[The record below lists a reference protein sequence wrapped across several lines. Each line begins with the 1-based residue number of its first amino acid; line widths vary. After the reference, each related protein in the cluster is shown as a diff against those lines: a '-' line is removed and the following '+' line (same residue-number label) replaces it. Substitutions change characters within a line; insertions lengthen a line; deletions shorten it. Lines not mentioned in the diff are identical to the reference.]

1 MPEQKNILSKIKGG
15 MTPVSVNQELMQM
28 GKVMPHSIEL
38 EEAVL
43 GAILID
49 RDALPAVLDILR
61 KEVFYKPAH
70 QIIYDTILDLFQKSQ
85 GIDILTVHEALKK
98 AKALDEI
105 GGPNY
110 IVALSNKVG
119 SAANVEF
126 HARILVQ
133 KYIQRELIRVS
144 SNVIK
149 DSYEDTKDVFELLD
163 DAEKSLYDIT
173 DQNLN
178 TAYERLGG
186 LAAKVQK
193 EIETLSTKEEGV
205 TGITTGFDMLDSIT
219 SGWQPSDLIILA
231 ARPGM
236 GKTAFALSLAR
247 NAALA
252 GHACAIFSLEM
263 SKMQLTQRLLAMES
277 DINSRKIRN
286 GNLDEFEWKKLH
298 QAVERMSELEV
309 YIDDT
314 PGINIFE
321 LRAKSRRMKQNH
333 NIELIIIDYLQLM
346 TSAPNQNR
354 GNREQEISSISR
366 ALKGMAK
373 ELNVPVIALS
383 QLSRAVE
390 TRGGNKRPQ
399 LSDLRE
405 SGAIEQDADIVS
417 FVFRPD
423 YYDMPE
429 DFTGPKDVAEI
440 IISKHRN
447 GALGTVELKFI
458 PEYTKFIELDD
469 TGFLPYSND
478 IPDPLTSSEK
488 VITKTSKMGKQDD
501 FNSTGGEI
509 KDVPF

>member
-1 MPEQKNILSKIKGG
+1 MDYSD
-15 MTPVSVNQELMQM
+15 TMQM
-28 GKVMPHSIEL
+28 GKVMPHSMEL

-49 RDALPAVLDILR
+49 KNALPAVLDLLR
-61 KEVFYKPAH
+61 EEVFYKPAH
-70 QIIYDTILDLFQKSQ
+70 QKIYDIIIDLFQRSQ
-85 GIDILTVHEALKK
+85 VIDVLTVHNELKK
-98 AKALDEI
+98 KKLLDEV
-105 GGPNY
+105 GGANY
-110 IVALSNKVG
+110 IIDLSNKVG
-119 SAANVEF
+119 SAANIEF

-133 KYIQRELIRVS
+133 KFIQRELIRVS
-144 SNVIK
+144 SDVIK
-149 DSYEDTKDVFELLD
+149 DSYEDAKDVFELLD
-163 DAEKSLYDIT
+163 DAEKSLFDIT

-178 TAYERLGG
+178 TAYESLGG
-186 LAAKVQK
+186 LAVKVQK
-193 EIETLSTKEEGV
+193 EIEEISNKDEAV
-205 TGITTGFDMLDSIT
+205 TGISTGFEELDNILL
-219 SGWQPSDLIILA
+219 GWQPSDLIILA

-252 GHACAIFSLEM
+252 GHPTAIFSLEM

-277 DINSRKIRN
+277 EVNSKKIRN
-286 GNLDEFEWKKLH
+286 GQLEEYEWQNIH
-298 QAVERMSELEV
+298 DAVERMSSIPV

-321 LRAKSRRMKQNH
+321 LRAKCRRMKQNH
-333 NIELIIIDYLQLM
+333 NVELIIIDYLQLM

-373 ELNVPVIALS
+373 ELNVPVITLS

-390 TRGGNKRPQ
+390 TRKSNDKRPQ

-423 YYDMPE
+423 YYDKGDDE
-429 DFTGPKDVAEI
+429 YEGPKDVAEI

-447 GALGTVELKFI
+447 GSLGTVELKFI
-458 PEYTKFIELDD
+458 KELTKFTELENPFFPKSGGGNPMD
-469 TGFLPYSND
+469 
-478 IPDPLTSSEK
+478 DPLSSSSK
-488 VITKTSKMGKQDD
+488 VITKTSKMNGGNSP
-501 FNSTGGEI
+501 FNNGGGNDEI
-509 KDVPF
+509 PF

>member
-1 MPEQKNILSKIKGG
+1 MPENKKILSKIRGG
-15 MTPVSVNQELMQM
+15 LTNVNQNPDLLQM
-28 GKVMPHSIEL
+28 GKVMPHSLEL

-49 RDALPAVLDILR
+49 KDALPTVIDILR
-61 KEVFYKPAH
+61 PEVFYKPAH
-70 QIIYDTILDLFQKSQ
+70 QKIFEIAVTLFQKSQ
-85 GIDILTVHEALKK
+85 GIDILTVHDLLNKEKS
-98 AKALDEI
+98 LDEI
-105 GGPNY
+105 GGPNFL
-110 IVALSNKVG
+110 IELSNKVG
-119 SAANVEF
+119 SSANIEF
-126 HARILVQ
+126 HAKILVQ

-144 SNVIK
+144 SNIIK
-149 DSYEDTKDVFELLD
+149 DAYEDSKEVFDLLD

-186 LAAKVQK
+186 LAAKVQR
-193 EIETLSTKEEGV
+193 EIEELSTKEEGL
-205 TGITTGFDMLDSIT
+205 TGITTGFEELDNIT
-219 SGWQPSDLIILA
+219 SGWQNSDLVILA

-252 GHACAIFSLEM
+252 NHPVAIFSLEM

-277 DINSRKIRN
+277 EINSKKIRN
-286 GNLDEFEWKKLH
+286 GQLDEFEWKKLH
-298 QAVERMSELEV
+298 SAVEKMSEVEI

-321 LRAKSRRMKQNH
+321 LRAKCRRMKQNH
-333 NIELIIIDYLQLM
+333 GIELIIIDYLQLM
-346 TSAPNQNR
+346 SSAPNQSR

-373 ELNVPVIALS
+373 ELNVPVISLS

-423 YYDMPE
+423 YYE
-429 DFTGPKDVAEI
+429 LGEEFEGPRDVAEI

-458 PEYTKFIELDD
+458 KNYTKFVELDNPFMPTFD
-469 TGFLPYSND
+469 ENS
-478 IPDPLTSSEK
+478 PDPLSSGK
-488 VITKTSKMGKQDD
+488 IVTKASKLNKNISNNND
-501 FNSTGGEI
+501 EI
-509 KDVPF
+509 PF

>member
-1 MPEQKNILSKIKGG
+1 MPENKNILSKIKGG
-15 MTPVSVNQELMQM
+15 LTTVNQNPDLLQM
-28 GKVMPHSIEL
+28 GKIMPHSIEL

-49 RDALPAVLDILR
+49 KNALPAVIDILR
-61 KEVFYKPAH
+61 EEVFYKPAH
-70 QIIYDTILDLFQKSQ
+70 QKIYETIIDLFQKSQ
-85 GIDILTVHEALKK
+85 GIDILTVHDALKK
-98 AKALDEI
+98 VKLIDEI

-110 IVALSNKVG
+110 LIELSNKVG
-119 SAANVEF
+119 SAANIEF

-144 SNVIK
+144 SVIIR
-149 DSYEDTKDVFELLD
+149 DSYEDSKDVFELLD

-178 TAYERLGG
+178 TAYEKLSS

-193 EIETLSTKEEGV
+193 EIEDLSTKEEGL
-205 TGITTGFDMLDSIT
+205 TGITTGFEELDNIT
-219 SGWQPSDLIILA
+219 LGWQKSDLVIIA

-247 NAALA
+247 NAAQTN
-252 GHACAIFSLEM
+252 HPTAIFSLEM

-277 DINSRKIRN
+277 EINSRKIRN
-286 GNLDEFEWKKLH
+286 GQLDEFEWKKLH
-298 QAVERMSELEV
+298 EAVERMSETEV

-321 LRAKSRRMKQNH
+321 LRAKCRRMKQNH
-333 NIELIIIDYLQLM
+333 GIELIIIDYLQLM
-346 TSAPNQNR
+346 SSAPNQGR

-373 ELNVPVIALS
+373 ELNVPVLALS

-423 YYDMPE
+423 YYEAGE
-429 DFTGPKDVAEI
+429 DFEGPRDIAEI

-458 PEYTKFIELDD
+458 KEFTKFTELDNPLYP
-469 TGFLPYSND
+469 TFGESG
-478 IPDPLTSSEK
+478 PDPLGSSNI
-488 VITKTSKMGKQDD
+488 ITKSSKMNGQNSDD
-501 FNSTGGEI
+501 
-509 KDVPF
+509 KDIPF

>member
-1 MPEQKNILSKIKGG
+1 MPETPKRLSKIKGG
-15 MTPVSVNQELMQM
+15 LTPTRNEDLLEL

-38 EEAVL
+38 EEAIL

-49 RDALPAVLDILR
+49 TNALPAVIDLLR

-70 QIIYDTILDLFQKSQ
+70 QLLFEVILELFQKSQ
-85 GIDILTVHEALKK
+85 VIDLLTVHEALKK
-98 AKALDEI
+98 SKYLEDV
-105 GGPNY
+105 GGANY
-110 IVALSNKVG
+110 LIELSNKVG
-119 SAANVEF
+119 SAANIEF

-133 KYIQRELIRVS
+133 KFIQRELIHVS
-144 SNVIK
+144 TNVIK
-149 DSYEDTKDVFELLD
+149 DSYEDSKDVFELLD
-163 DAEKSLYDIT
+163 DAEKALYDIT

-193 EIETLSTKEEGV
+193 EIETISMKEEGI
-205 TGITTGFDMLDSIT
+205 TGITSGFDELDNIT
-219 SGWQPSDLIILA
+219 SGWQRSDLIILA

-236 GKTAFALSLAR
+236 GKTAFALSVAR
-247 NAALA
+247 NAALR
-252 GHACAIFSLEM
+252 GHAVAVFSLEM
-263 SKMQLTQRLLAMES
+263 SKMQLTQRLIAIES
-277 DINSRKIRN
+277 EINSKKIRN
-286 GNLDEFEWKKLH
+286 GTLDDFEWKKLH
-298 QAVERMSELEV
+298 ESVERMSEINM

-321 LRAKSRRMKQNH
+321 LRAKCRRMKQNH
-333 NIELIIIDYLQLM
+333 NIELVLIDYLQLM
-346 TSAPNQNR
+346 TSAPNESR

-405 SGAIEQDADIVS
+405 SGAIEQDADVVTFI
-417 FVFRPD
+417 FRPD
-423 YYDMPE
+423 YYESNEEYD
-429 DFTGPKDVAEI
+429 GPRDTAEI

-447 GALGTVELKFI
+447 GALGSVELKFQK
-458 PEYTKFIELDD
+458 EYTKFVELDKSFGQ
-469 TGFLPYSND
+469 GFGPFVN
-478 IPDPLTSSEK
+478 DPLSSPGI
-488 VITKTSKMGKQDD
+488 ITKQSKL
-501 FNSTGGEI
+501 NSSNNE
-509 KDVPF
+509 DLPF

>member
-1 MPEQKNILSKIKGG
+1 MPENKNILSKIKGG
-15 MTPVSVNQELMQM
+15 LKPNLNQDLLQM
-28 GKVMPHSIEL
+28 GKIMPHSIEL

-43 GAILID
+43 GALLID
-49 RDALPAVLDILR
+49 KNALPAILDIVR
-61 KEVFYKPAH
+61 KEIFYKPAH
-70 QIIYDTILDLFQKSQ
+70 QTIFEVVIDLFQKSQ
-85 GIDILTVHEALKK
+85 PIDILTVHEGLKK
-98 AKALDEI
+98 NGTIDEV

-110 IVALSNKVG
+110 IVELSNKVG
-119 SAANVEF
+119 SAANIEY

-144 SNVIK
+144 SDVIK
-149 DSYEDTKDVFELLD
+149 DSYEDTKDVFQLLD

-178 TAYERLGG
+178 TAYEKLGG
-186 LAAKVQK
+186 LAVKVQK
-193 EIETLSTKEEGV
+193 EIEELSLKEEGV
-205 TGITTGFDMLDSIT
+205 TGITTGFEELDSILL
-219 SGWQPSDLIILA
+219 GWQPSDLVILA

-252 GHACAIFSLEM
+252 GHSTAIFSLEM

-277 DINSRKIRN
+277 EINSRKIRS
-286 GNLDEFEWKKLH
+286 GKLDEYEWKKLH
-298 QAVERMSELEV
+298 EGVERMSELDI

-321 LRAKSRRMKQNH
+321 LRAKCRRMKQNH
-333 NIELIIIDYLQLM
+333 DIKLIIIDYLQLM
-346 TSAPNQNR
+346 SSAPNQSR

-373 ELNVPVIALS
+373 ELNVPVITLS

-390 TRGGNKRPQ
+390 TRGGDKRPQ

-405 SGAIEQDADIVS
+405 SGAIEQDADIVT

-423 YYDMPE
+423 YYDLNE
-429 DFTGPKDVAEI
+429 EFEGPKDVAEI

-447 GALGTVELKFI
+447 GGLGTVELRFI
-458 PEYTKFIELDD
+458 KELTKFTDLDNPLFPSFD
-469 TGFLPYSND
+469 SPGS
-478 IPDPLTSSEK
+478 DPLSPGGSI
-488 VITKTSKMGKQDD
+488 VTKPSKMNGGD
-501 FNSTGGEI
+501 NGGGEI
-509 KDVPF
+509 DIPF

>member
-1 MPEQKNILSKIKGG
+1 MPENKNILSKIKGG
-15 MTPVSVNQELMQM
+15 LKPSHNQEFLQM
-28 GKVMPHSIEL
+28 GKIMPHSIAL
-38 EEAVL
+38 EEAVI
-43 GAILID
+43 GALLID
-49 RDALPAVLDILR
+49 KNALPAVLDIVRL
-61 KEVFYKPAH
+61 EIFYKPAH
-70 QIIYDTILDLFQKSQ
+70 QKIFEVIIDLFQKSQ
-85 GIDILTVHEALKK
+85 PIDILTVHEALKK
-98 AKALDEI
+98 SGEIDEI

-110 IVALSNKVG
+110 IVELSNKVG
-119 SAANVEF
+119 SAANIEY

-144 SNVIK
+144 SDVIK
-149 DSYEDTKDVFELLD
+149 DSYEDSKDVFQLLD

-178 TAYERLGG
+178 TAYEKLGG
-186 LAAKVQK
+186 LAVKVQK
-193 EIETLSTKEEGV
+193 EIEELSTKEDGV
-205 TGITTGFDMLDSIT
+205 TGITTGFEELDSILL
-219 SGWQPSDLIILA
+219 GWQPSDLVILA

-236 GKTAFALSLAR
+236 GKTAFALSIAR

-252 GHACAIFSLEM
+252 GHSTAIFSLEM

-277 DINSRKIRN
+277 EINSRKIRA
-286 GNLDEFEWKKLH
+286 GNLDEYEWKQLH
-298 QAVERMSELEV
+298 QAVERMSEIDI

-321 LRAKSRRMKQNH
+321 LRAKCRRMKQNH
-333 NIELIIIDYLQLM
+333 GIELIVIDYLQLM
-346 TSAPNQNR
+346 TSAPSHGR

-373 ELNVPVIALS
+373 ELNVPVITLS

-390 TRGGNKRPQ
+390 TRGGDKRPL

-423 YYDMPE
+423 YYE
-429 DFTGPKDVAEI
+429 IGEEFEGPRDVAEI

-447 GALGTVELKFI
+447 GSLGTVELKFI
-458 PEYTKFIELDD
+458 KELTKFVELDNPLFPSFD
-469 TGFLPYSND
+469 NPG
-478 IPDPLTSSEK
+478 PDPLGGGAN
-488 VITKTSKMGKQDD
+488 VITKTSKM
-501 FNSTGGEI
+501 NGGGNDEI
-509 KDVPF
+509 DIPF